1 MIKSIIILIILAA
14 LSFWCGVKT
23 KIYIYRKKIEKTFND
38 FDKNNYKVVDNLP
51 VLLSNFNSFSNDEL
65 GFYSEML
72 KNVCD
77 SAIFT
82 NMQTAEQMMC
92 NKGAITASD
101 LRKYFS
107 ALQYILYCD
116 RKASGCPESE
126 LEKYKTEYQGA

>member
-1 MIKSIIILIILAA
+1 MSVLELKNVSIRYMTGDFKDIGLKEYVI
-14 LSFWCGVKT
+14 
-23 KIYIYRKKIEKTFND
+23 RKL
-38 FDKNNYKVVDNLP
+38 KNNYKVVDNLP

-77 SAIFT
+77 SAMFT

-92 NKGAITASD
+92 NKGAITTSD

-126 LEKYKTEYQGA
+126 FEKYKTEYQGA